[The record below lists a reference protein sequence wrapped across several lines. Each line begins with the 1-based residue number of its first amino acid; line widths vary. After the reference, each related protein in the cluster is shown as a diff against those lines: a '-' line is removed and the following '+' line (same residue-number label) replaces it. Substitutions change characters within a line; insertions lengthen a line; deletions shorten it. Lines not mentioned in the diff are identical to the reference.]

1 MIRTDLEVDVKPCHN
16 LRSVKRLLIAILI
29 IMISVAFT
37 FGVRTKSHLDSL
49 TNNLKSGSS
58 ITVISKSAI
67 VLNKDVDQILTVA
80 NLPLVK
86 HIFEITNL
94 NFLHMKDE
102 INALVEVF
110 PVVAGVDR
118 PKKYLI
124 ALQNSAEARG
134 TGGILGAYAIIEFNK
149 GSFKI
154 IKTGSNEPL
163 YGSSLEKIPIDVP
176 DEYRRLYGE
185 NPAILQNSNLSP
197 HFPYGAE
204 IWLALW
210 KKEFGQKLDGVIA
223 IDPTALSYVLRST
236 GPITLD
242 SGEKIT
248 SDNLVADTL
257 KDAYERFEKDNKARK
272 QYLVDIMNATVK
284 HLNSGEYSKIKMA
297 QAIRDGIVANRI
309 LFYST
314 DKRAQTNLSKVRL
327 GGFMSLASN
336 NEFRTVIQNIDAGK
350 LDYYLDRDIKIESK
364 SCEKIK
370 ETQVRIRVTNT
381 LKTGVGVSQ
390 YVLTRADKGKP
401 ASLVVGAHRFKV
413 FIYGPTGAKLVSVSR
428 ENRTANLGG
437 GSTERGRPIY
447 VADVDLAPGES
458 EELLANFSGG
468 VGRVTYVDQPLVRE
482 TKLAIQDN
490 C

>member
-1 MIRTDLEVDVKPCHN
+1 MWLKRTTVLLLALSLILSIFVGVRATVDLRKYSNSISAAAPADLN
-16 LRSVKRLLIAILI
+16 LDHARNLNRDIDQIMTVASLPVIKQVSQLFDLNFVPIKEELKSIISAAAIL
-29 IMISVAFT
+29 A
-37 FGVRTKSHLDSL
+37 
-49 TNNLKSGSS
+49 SS
-58 ITVISKSAI
+58 QT
-67 VLNKDVDQILTVA
+67 
-80 NLPLVK
+80 
-86 HIFEITNL
+86 
-94 NFLHMKDE
+94 
-102 INALVEVF
+102 
-110 PVVAGVDR
+110 
-118 PKKYLI
+118 PKLYLI
-124 ALQNSAEARG
+124 AFQNSAEARG
-134 TGGILGAYAIIEFNK
+134 TGGILGAYAIVEFDK
-149 GSFKI
+149 GSFKV

-223 IDPTALSYVLRST
+223 IDPTALSYILKST
-236 GPITLD
+236 GPITLN

-248 SDNLVADTL
+248 SENLVADTL

-381 LKTGVGVSQ
+381 LKTGVGVSP

-401 ASLVVGAHRFKV
+401 ASLIPGSHRFKV
-413 FIYGPTGAKLVSVSR
+413 FIYGPTNAKLVSVSR